1 MALPILRLAIEPIPY
16 SSRRASLANLLP
28 RGQWDSIRRYVYRRA
43 RYHCK
48 ICGREG
54 RMYCHEIWQFNG
66 QTGHQYLMGFE
77 CLCEACHKTKHY
89 FFARDSQERAIL
101 FQYFLTVNCVTR
113 QQGIDHLMNVY
124 RQQRRLNQREWIINY
139 GEHNWQIPATATVEQ
154 RRSYAAFNHPQ
165 YT

>member
-1 MALPILRLAIEPIPY
+1 MVLPVLRLAIEPIPY

-28 RGQWDSIRRYVYRRA
+28 HSQWDNIRRYVYRRA

-54 RMYCHEIWQFNG
+54 RMYCHETWEFNE

-77 CLCEACHKTKHY
+77 CLCHLCHKTKHY
-89 FFARDSQERAIL
+89 FFAHNNQERSIL
-101 FQYFLTVNCVTR
+101 FQHFLNVNRVTK
-113 QQGIDHLMNVY
+113 QQAVDHLMNINM
-124 RQQRRLNQREWIINY
+124 RQQRLNQKEWTVNY
-139 GEHNWQIPATATVEQ
+139 GEYNWQVPATATVEQ

-165 YT
+165 YA